1 MSLFVNALVNLFRL
15 LRNAYARVLRHPP
28 DFVWIPVTGALPE
41 FEPPRLGLLRRRLQ
55 PRPPDL
61 SLEGIRGRLDR
72 ILADGRVKGVILR
85 VENLDAGWAS
95 LEELRA
101 ELRRFRESG
110 KKVVAYLMGP
120 DTRSYYLASAAD
132 EIFAPPLSSLNVV
145 GLRTRVNFLKDTLE
159 SLGLEAEVLAVS
171 PYKSTQD
178 PISRSGFSKESRE
191 QVERLLDRRFG
202 ELLTAISVGRGIT
215 PEETRALIDNA
226 PYSASEAAEKKLLDG
241 VLYEDEL
248 TGMLAEGEK
257 PAKLAQWGAATKA
270 LEVPYRSRK
279 ARKVVGLVSITG
291 TIVRGVSRRSPV
303 PLPFLGREQAGSDS
317 IVAALRLAEKSR
329 RIAAILLHVDSPGGA
344 AFASDLIWRE
354 VERIRSKKPVVVL
367 MGNVAASGGYY
378 VSAPAGHVIARKNT
392 ITGSIG
398 VVLARPV
405 AAGLLG
411 KLKVNPVAIGRGAR
425 SNLLD
430 PRRPPTADEL
440 AVLNEQL
447 RTVYGEFKNR
457 VVSGRRIRPDALEEV
472 AGGRVWTGV
481 EAVERELVD
490 EVGGFRAALEKAR
503 ELAEIP
509 KEAADTLV
517 RMSPPRAARPTPGE
531 PGGEAVEAVRAAS
544 SELRAGRVWA
554 VAPYEIFDDW

>member
-15 LRNAYARVLRHPP
+15 LRNAYARVLRRPP

-85 VENLDAGWAS
+85 IENLDAGWAS
-95 LEELRA
+95 LEELHA

-110 KKVVAYLMGP
+110 KIVVAYLMGP

-171 PYKSTQD
+171 PYKSAQD

-191 QVERLLDRRFG
+191 QVERLLDGRFG
-202 ELLTAISVGRGIT
+202 ELVTAISAGRGIT
-215 PEETRALIDNA
+215 PEVTRALIDNA
-226 PYSASEAAEKKLLDG
+226 PYSASEAAEKNLLDG

-248 TGMLAEGEK
+248 AGMLAEGEK
-257 PAKLAQWGAATKA
+257 PAKLTQWGAATKA
-270 LEVPYRSRK
+270 LEVPYRSRR

-317 IVAALRLAEKSR
+317 VVAALRVAEKSR

-354 VERIRSKKPVVVL
+354 VERIRSKKPIVVL

-378 VSAPAGHVIARKNT
+378 VSAPACHVIARKNT

-472 AGGRVWTGV
+472 AGGRVWTGG
-481 EAVERELVD
+481 EALERGLVD

-509 KEAADTLV
+509 KETADTLV

-531 PGGEAVEAVRAAS
+531 PVGEAVDAVSVAS

-554 VAPYEIFDDW
+554 IAPYEIFDDW

>member
-1 MSLFVNALVNLFRL
+1 MSPFVSALVNLFRL
-15 LRNAYARVLRHPP
+15 LRNAYARVLRRPP

-41 FEPPRLGLLRRRLQ
+41 LEPPRLGLLRRRLQ

-101 ELRRFRESG
+101 ELRRFKESG
-110 KKVVAYLMGP
+110 KKVVAYLMDPG
-120 DTRSYYLASAAD
+120 TRSYYLASAAD

-171 PYKSTQD
+171 PYKSAQD

-191 QVERLLDRRFG
+191 QVERLLDGRFG
-202 ELLTAISVGRGIT
+202 ELVTAISVGRGIT
-215 PEETRALIDNA
+215 PEETRALVDNA

-248 TGMLAEGEK
+248 AGMLAEGVK
-257 PAKLAQWGAATKA
+257 PAKLTQWRAATKA
-270 LEVPYRSRK
+270 LKVPYRSRK
-279 ARKVVGLVSITG
+279 TRKVVGLVSITG

-317 IVAALRLAEKSR
+317 VVAALRVAEKSR
-329 RIAAILLHVDSPGGA
+329 RIAAILLHVDSPGGD

-447 RTVYGEFKNR
+447 RTVYDEFKNR
-457 VVSGRRIRPDALEEV
+457 VVSGRRIRLDALEEV

-481 EAVERELVD
+481 EALERGLVD
-490 EVGGFRAALEKAR
+490 EIGGFRAALEKAR

-531 PGGEAVEAVRAAS
+531 PVGEAVDAVRAAS

-554 VAPYEIFDDW
+554 IAPYEIFDDW

>member
-1 MSLFVNALVNLFRL
+1 
-15 LRNAYARVLRHPP
+15 RNAYARVLRRPP

-110 KKVVAYLMGP
+110 KKVVAYLMDP

-171 PYKSTQD
+171 PYKSAQD

-191 QVERLLDRRFG
+191 QVERLLDGRFG
-202 ELLTAISVGRGIT
+202 ELVTAISVGRGIT

-241 VLYEDEL
+241 VRYEDEL
-248 TGMLAEGEK
+248 AGMLAEGEK
-257 PAKLAQWGAATKA
+257 PAKLTQWGAATKA

-291 TIVRGVSRRSPV
+291 TIVQGVSRRSPV

-317 IVAALRLAEKSR
+317 VVAALRVAEKSR

-378 VSAPAGHVIARKNT
+378 VSAPACHVIARKNT

-457 VVSGRRIRPDALEEV
+457 VVSGRMIQPDALEEV

-481 EAVERELVD
+481 EALERGLVD

-517 RMSPPRAARPTPGE
+517 RVSPPRAARPTPGE
-531 PGGEAVEAVRAAS
+531 PVGEAVDAVRVAS

-554 VAPYEIFDDW
+554 IAPYEIFDDW